1 MGGRVLPGGR
11 ERYLMTSGTGHL
23 RKLRG
28 KSLREIRVRGTQE
41 FAKLNERI
49 LGAGVSEMDDDE
61 LLREISP
68 ASRNGTGEG
77 SAMLVLERIRS
88 SITSATGSTTPS
100 FFSALAH
107 RNETLAILKQRFS
120 NERQG
125 LLKGAERAILGRFD
139 VLGFR
144 NLSFGNP
151 IDWHLD
157 PTTGK
162 RTPLVHWSK
171 IDYLNPN
178 IAGDKKVTWELNRHA
193 HFVTLGQAY
202 WLTGDERFAEAFV
215 SQASSWMDAN
225 PPKLG
230 INWASS
236 LELSFRVIAW
246 IWALHLF
253 ADSDR
258 LAPKFVS
265 RLFKY
270 LCAQARHIE
279 SYLSHYFSPN
289 THLTGEALGL
299 FYLGA
304 ALPELNRAS
313 RWRDIGIRVLLDQL
327 TQHICPDGVYF
338 EQSSYYHRYTADFYT
353 HLLVLARAAN
363 MKLPPEV
370 EKRLSLSLDHLM
382 FITRPD
388 GTSPRYGDDDGG
400 RLISL
405 NPRPANDFRD
415 TLATG
420 AALLGRSDWKFVSGD
435 SAIETLWLL
444 GPEALAQYDEM
455 EAIAPLETSKA
466 FVDGGYYVMRDGW
479 SQRGSYVLADCGPH
493 GSSTGAHAHA
503 DALAIE
509 YAVEGKT
516 WLVDPG
522 TFTYTGDATLRDQ
535 FRSTEAH
542 NTMTVDGQPQSV
554 PAGPFGWKH
563 IAQSHLKRF
572 ITEADFDY
580 LAGTHDGYERFDDPV
595 NHTRSLLFLK
605 SSDQFALPF
614 LVVRDQFDARK
625 QHRYALRYHLAP
637 GCSVH
642 TLHNEIKASD
652 ASGCRLS
659 ISAFGQEDLTSL
671 IEDGWV
677 SSCYGQRELAPV
689 ALFEAQGD
697 GPQQFVSFII
707 PEKTCAGGSLWPSLI
722 EEGPRD
728 VQEGAATGSRPYRSY
743 SIRADRSH
751 DLVLVGEPAVEFAD
765 DRLKASASMAW
776 TRYIRGSFSRGGL
789 IDGRSFEVVQLVSF
803 NSLTPVTCYA
813 LKVDQ
818 GRIEITI
825 HGGSRFDL
833 SFYLPQSQITV
844 NKRSY
849 DLAPGSRAVSFTLE
863 DSGWKILDQDL
874 T

>member
-1 MGGRVLPGGR
+1 MASRIAQL
-11 ERYLMTSGTGHL
+11 E
-23 RKLRG
+23 KLRG
-28 KSLREIRVRGTQE
+28 RSLREICVRGLQE
-41 FAKLNERI
+41 LNKLNERL
-49 LGAGVSEMDDDE
+49 LGAGTEE
-61 LLREISP
+61 LTDRALLGEISP
-68 ASRNGTGEG
+68 RSRNGTGEG
-77 SAMLVLERIRS
+77 SAMLILDRIRS
-88 SITSATGSTTPS
+88 SSAASRSTTTLPLFPILGRRSETSAIIKEL
-100 FFSALAH
+100 FS
-107 RNETLAILKQRFS
+107 R
-120 NERQG
+120 ERHG
-125 LLKGAERAILGRFD
+125 LLERAERSILGRFD
-139 VLGFR
+139 LLGFR
-144 NLSFGNP
+144 DLSFGDP

-157 PTTGK
+157 PTTNK
-162 RTPLVHWSK
+162 HTPLVHWSK
-171 IDYLNPN
+171 IDYLDPN
-178 IAGDKKVTWELNRHA
+178 IAGDKKVTWELNRHS

-215 SQASSWMDAN
+215 LQASSWMDAN

-236 LELSFRVIAW
+236 LELSLRVIAW
-246 IWALHLF
+246 IWALHLL

-258 LAPKFVS
+258 LSPKFVS

-270 LCAQARHIE
+270 LVAQGRHIE

-304 ALPELNRAS
+304 ALPELSGAS

-327 TQHICPDGVYF
+327 TQHIRPDGVYF

-353 HLLVLARAAN
+353 HLIVLARAASV
-363 MKLPPEV
+363 KLPPEV
-370 EKRLSLSLDHLM
+370 EKRLSLALDHLM

-388 GTSPRYGDDDGG
+388 GTSPLYGDDDGG

-420 AALLGRSDWKFVSGD
+420 AALLGRRDWKFVAGEA
-435 SAIETLWLL
+435 AIETLWLL

-455 EAIAPLETSKA
+455 ESIAPIETSKP
-466 FVDGGYYVMRDGW
+466 FVEGGYYIMRDGW
-479 SQRGSYVLADCGPH
+479 TQQASYLLADCGAH
-493 GSSTGAHAHA
+493 GSSNGAHAHA
-503 DALAIE
+503 DALSIE
-509 YAVEGKT
+509 YAAKGKS

-522 TFTYTGDATLRDQ
+522 TFTYTGDAGLRDQ

-542 NTMTVDGQPQSV
+542 NTITVDGQPQSV

-563 IAQSHLKRF
+563 IAQSSPKRF
-572 ITEADFDY
+572 ITDKDFDY
-580 LAGTHDGYERFDDPV
+580 FEGSHNGYERFDDPV
-595 NHTRSLLFLK
+595 KHTRSLLFLK
-605 SSDQFALPF
+605 SNDESARPF

-637 GCSVH
+637 GCSVIA
-642 TLHNEIKASD
+642 LDNEIKASD
-652 ASGCRLS
+652 ASGCGLS
-659 ISAFGQEDLTSL
+659 ISAFGEEELTSQ

-677 SSCYGQRELAPV
+677 SRCYGQRELAPV
-689 ALFEAQGD
+689 ALFEAQGE

-707 PEKTCAGGSLWPSLI
+707 PEKTCTGGVPWPSRI

-728 VQEGAATGSRPYRSY
+728 VQEGAATASRPYRAY
-743 SIRADRSH
+743 SIGAGESH
-751 DLVLVGEPAVEFAD
+751 DLVLVGEPAIEFAD
-765 DRLKASASMAW
+765 DRLKASGSIAW
-776 TRYIRGSFSRGGL
+776 TRYIGGSFSRGCL
-789 IDGRSFEVVQLVSF
+789 IDGRSFEVAQFVAF
-803 NSLTPVTCYA
+803 NSPTPVSCYA
-813 LKVDQ
+813 LKIDQ

-825 HGGSRFDL
+825 HGGNGFDL
-833 SFYLPQSQITV
+833 SFNTPHSQIVV
-844 NKRSY
+844 NNRSY
-849 DLAPGSRAVSFTLE
+849 DLPPGSLAVSFALE